1 MDNIYMKWQPI
12 DRRLFLHLIDGRDT
26 KVFRGEFADWL
37 VRRCAIKSVRK
48 KINNI
53 IDRRL
58 FLRLIDGRDTKVF
71 RGVFADWLVRRCA
84 IKSVRKKIN
93 NMIEREPKASR
104 KKKREI
110 TEDQNKKIMEALNNA
125 KNKVISQLKKLPLDE
140 QIDFLNEKPIG
151 WLTKRKGG
159 KYNRDKHIYPDNV
172 QADYYYDLQAGGK
185 LPHIELRREATNSR
199 LAKSIIFKY
208 IEQNKDLHTFE
219 QSWTKTNS
227 TMWVPP
233 SFMLS
238 LIIEEVYTKQRDINT
253 LPVKLAKLIKSHW
266 RKPKEVGHMLRL
278 KSYFAYCW
286 PQLKRRYIFGESA
299 QKLDTETARFVYPDT
314 SNDVMPEQV
323 QTVARTRAGFG
334 LHYKQKV
341 KENR

>member
-1 MDNIYMKWQPI
+1 MKWQPI
-12 DRRLFLHLIDGRDT
+12 DRCLFLHLIDGRDT

-48 KINNI
+48 KINNM
-53 IDRRL
+53 
-58 FLRLIDGRDTKVF
+58 
-71 RGVFADWLVRRCA
+71 
-84 IKSVRKKIN
+84 IK
-93 NMIEREPKASR
+93 REPKASR
-104 KKKREI
+104 KKKRETI
-110 TEDQNKKIMEALNNA
+110 EDQNKKKVEALNNA
-125 KNKVISQLKKLPLDE
+125 KDKVIFQLEKLPVDK
-140 QIDFLNEKPIG
+140 QIDFLNENPIG
-151 WLTKRKGG
+151 WLTERKGG

-208 IEQNKDLHTFE
+208 IEQNKDLHTLE

-238 LIIEEVYTKQRDINT
+238 LIIEEVYAKQRDINT

-286 PQLKRRYIFGESA
+286 PQLKRRYILGASA

-314 SNDVMPEQV
+314 SNDVMPGQV
-323 QTVARTRAGFG
+323 QTVARTRASFG

-341 KENR
+341 KQNR